1 MKNKNKPSVKV
12 LKEKKEKDGTTTTF
26 FQPNKEMVREVLE
39 CLPEDIKKHEQSNLI
54 DKTIKVGDVVK
65 LYEHA
70 QKRIFRLMNTLCDP
84 DKNSFRFFKIEK
96 IETARAG
103 ISKDQDCKNT
113 IHEIEFK
120 MFIGRSIDKDS
131 TLLPLSANQI
141 EKIEELSIN

>member
-70 QKRIFRLMNTLCDP
+70 QKRIFR
-84 DKNSFRFFKIEK
+84 
-96 IETARAG
+96 G
-103 ISKDQDCKNT
+103 VQ
-113 IHEIEFK
+113 
-120 MFIGRSIDKDS
+120 G
-131 TLLPLSANQI
+131 
-141 EKIEELSIN
+141 